1 MKELLLLLFINV
13 STVYLHITKINHCY
27 KCVSC
32 IKKYYRFILQV
43 VYLFNAFNMITFY
56 YNFVNQVFGNDPVA
70 CLFSRDWKHRE
81 CGLRFVSRKVVRVL
95 TERRSTT
102 SYKESRWELLKVCA
116 AVLAHIMADPVY
128 SVYVAALVRS
138 I

>member
-1 MKELLLLLFINV
+1 MFQQYIYTSLKLTTAINV
-13 STVYLHITKINHCY
+13 CPAL
-27 KCVSC
+27 
-32 IKKYYRFILQV
+32 KKYYRFILQV
-43 VYLFNAFNMITFY
+43 VYLFNAFNIITFY
-56 YNFVNQVFGNDPVA
+56 CNFVNQVFGNDPVA

-81 CGLRFVSRKVVRVL
+81 CGLRFVSRKAVRVL